1 MNYLWIGLSSLII
14 GLILVRLALWLF
26 PKLGLM
32 DKPQKYGLKR
42 HPIPYFGGIVIVI
55 AFILGILIWVKLD
68 WEIIGFL
75 FFGLLVAIVSFIDD
89 KRGLSPI
96 LRLAVQV
103 LAGIGLF
110 FSGVAIHSLPN
121 PLGGEIDLSAIT
133 LNIPMWEWLSPSMM
147 LGLAVFSL
155 LATILWVVLI
165 MNTMN
170 WIDGLN
176 GLPSG
181 ITVIAALTIFGLSIR
196 PDLHSIDQS
205 TVAAMA
211 LILAMVVL
219 AFWFHDFAP
228 AKILMG
234 DTGSMF
240 LGYALAALAIFS
252 GGKIA
257 TAFLVMGVPI
267 LDAFWVIVR
276 RLLSRKSPLKGDLF
290 HFHHRLINAGLSERK
305 ALAVIYAIAAVF
317 GLMAV
322 FLSSSQKIW
331 AIIGLF
337 ATMAI
342 LGFGI
347 VILEVEK
354 SRKKE

>member
-1 MNYLWIGLSSLII
+1 MNYVWIALSSLGI
-14 GLILVRLALWLF
+14 GLIMVRLALWLF
-26 PKLGLM
+26 PKWGLM
-32 DKPQKYGLKR
+32 DRPHKYGLKR
-42 HPIPYFGGIVIVI
+42 APIPYYGGITIVA
-55 AFILGILIWVKLD
+55 AFILSILIWVKLD

-75 FFGLLVAIVSFIDD
+75 FFGLLVAGVSFIDD
-89 KRGLSPI
+89 RRGLSPI
-96 LRLAVQV
+96 LRLGVQV
-103 LAGIGLF
+103 VAGVGLF

-121 PLGGEIDLSAIT
+121 PFGTEFNLSVVM
-133 LNIPMWEWLSPSMM
+133 LNFPMWGWE
-147 LGLAVFSL
+147 LAVFSL
-155 LATILWVVLI
+155 LATVLWVVMI

-181 ITVIAALTIFGLSIR
+181 ISVIAALTIFGLSVR
-196 PDLHSIDQS
+196 PDLQSIDQS

-219 AFWFHDFAP
+219 AFWFHDFYP

-240 LGYALAALAIFS
+240 LGYTLAALAIFS

-276 RLLSRKSPLKGDLF
+276 RLLSGKSPLKGDLF
-290 HFHHRLINAGLSERK
+290 HFHHRLIYAGLSEPR
-305 ALAVIYAIAAVF
+305 ALAVIYAVAGVF

-322 FLSSSQKIW
+322 FLSSAQKIW

-347 VILEVEK
+347 VVLEVEK
-354 SRKKE
+354 NRKKE

>member
-1 MNYLWIGLSSLII
+1 
-14 GLILVRLALWLF
+14 
-26 PKLGLM
+26 
-32 DKPQKYGLKR
+32 LKR
-42 HPIPYFGGIVIVI
+42 APIPYYGGIAIVT
-55 AFILGILIWVKLD
+55 AFVLSILIWVKLD

-75 FFGLLVAIVSFIDD
+75 FFGLVVAGVSFIDD
-89 KRGLSPI
+89 RRGLSPI
-96 LRLAVQV
+96 LRLGVQV
-103 LAGIGLF
+103 TAGIGLF
-110 FSGVAIHSLPN
+110 FSGAEIHSLPN
-121 PLGGEIDLSAIT
+121 PFGGEINLSAMM
-133 LNIPMWEWLSPSMM
+133 LNLPMWGW
-147 LGLAVFSL
+147 GLAIFSL
-155 LATILWVVLI
+155 LATVLWVVMI

-170 WIDGLN
+170 WIDGMN

-196 PDLHSIDQS
+196 PDLQSIDQS

-219 AFWFHDFAP
+219 AFWFHDFYP

-240 LGYALAALAIFS
+240 LGYCLAALAIFS

-267 LDAFWVIVR
+267 LDAFWVILR
-276 RLLSRKSPLKGDLF
+276 RLLSGKSPLKGDLS
-290 HFHHRLINAGLSERK
+290 HFHHRMINAGLSEKK
-305 ALAVIYAIAAVF
+305 ALALIYAVAGVF

-347 VILEVEK
+347 VVLEVEK
-354 SRKKE
+354 NRKKD